1 MLDTLLLSGLNHLL
15 QGASWAP
22 ARLMPFAGRRA
33 RFEMPPWHLD
43 LSIAEDGYFLPLAE
57 ASHDAN
63 SGATAPDVV
72 IQLPADTPFLL
83 PQGLDKVMA
92 VAHVT
97 GNAEFATEL
106 SFVFKHLHWD
116 FEEDLAQVLGDIPA
130 HRLVQG
136 AKGVLAWQQQAAINL
151 AENISEYLVL
161 ENPLLVANGEFNTLR
176 DDISQ
181 FSADLAKL
189 ESRLAALRI

>member
-1 MLDTLLLSGLNHLL
+1 MLDALLRSGLNHLL
-15 QGASWAP
+15 QSASWAP
-22 ARLMPFAGRRA
+22 ARLAPFATRRA

-43 LSIAEDGYFLPLAE
+43 LSIADDGYFLP
-57 ASHDAN
+57 ASDT
-63 SGATAPDVV
+63 ATPDVI
-72 IQLPADTPFLL
+72 IQLPSDTPFLL

-106 SFVFKHLHWD
+106 SFVFRHLHWD

-136 AKGVLAWQQQAAINL
+136 ARVLVAWQQQAALNL

-161 ENPLLVANGEFNTLR
+161 ENPLLVASGEFGALR
-176 DDISQ
+176 ADISQ
-181 FSADLAKL
+181 LGAALAKL
-189 ESRLAALRI
+189 ESRLSALRN